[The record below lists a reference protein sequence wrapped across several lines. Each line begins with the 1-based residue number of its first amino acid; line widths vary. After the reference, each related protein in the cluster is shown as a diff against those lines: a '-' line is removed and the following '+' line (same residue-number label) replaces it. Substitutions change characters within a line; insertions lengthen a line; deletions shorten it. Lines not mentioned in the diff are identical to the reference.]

1 MTEDVIQ
8 KIDRRTKAGRA
19 MLKPPSAEEKAAIAA
34 AARRKV
40 KIVSSDAPD
49 DLPPEEVEVP
59 LQRTVR
65 RETREPTREATRRNT
80 RDKVEVVGRNGE
92 RLSRRREM
100 GIDPFHIDPAII
112 PKGWEYQ
119 WNTISVTGNKDVVAD
134 MNLLMMENGWRAV
147 PSSRHPGRYMP
158 AGYNGAI
165 IRGGLQLEERP
176 KALSDEARAEDLR
189 AAKQLVSDRNEALQ
203 LTTLRGRMAD
213 GFEMGGKYRG
223 TGGNVRI
230 SIDQGG
236 DIAPPQHEV
245 EE

>member
-1 MTEDVIQ
+1 MIDEIQ
-8 KIDRRTKAGRA
+8 KISPTSKVGKA
-19 MLKPPSAEEKAAIAA
+19 MLKPPSKAEKAAIAA

-40 KIVSSDAPD
+40 KIVQPPDLGDLGDA
-49 DLPPEEVEVP
+49 EVEVP
-59 LQRTVR
+59 VQRMVR
-65 RETREPTREATRRNT
+65 RVTREPTREATRRNT

-92 RLSRRREM
+92 KLSRRREM
-100 GIDPFHIDPAII
+100 GIDPFAIDPRII
-112 PKGWEYQ
+112 PDGWEYQ

-147 PSSRHPGRYMP
+147 PASRHPGRYMP
-158 AGYNGAI
+158 TGYEGAI

-176 KALSDEARAEDLR
+176 KALSDEARAEDQR
-189 AAKQLVSDRNEALQ
+189 AAHQLVSDRNEALQ
-203 LTTLRGRMAD
+203 LTSMRSRMAD

-230 SIDQGG
+230 SIDQAG
-236 DIAPPQHEV
+236 DIPAAKYEV